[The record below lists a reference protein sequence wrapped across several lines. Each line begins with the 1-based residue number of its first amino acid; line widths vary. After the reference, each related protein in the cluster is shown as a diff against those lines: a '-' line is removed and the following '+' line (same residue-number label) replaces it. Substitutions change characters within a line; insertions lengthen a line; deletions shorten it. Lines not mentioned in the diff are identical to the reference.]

1 VHKAV
6 KLFLILSESWT
17 MTDARDLRRLVGLAA
32 VAEAAGIDG
41 VMLGEHVAMG
51 PNSAVNGAPENPRDW
66 LAAGNQPPA
75 YPHPSSLA
83 VLSAMAAVTSKLRLL
98 AGAVLTTLRPP
109 LLLAKELATIDLISN
124 GRLIFIPGLSW
135 QREEYAA
142 MGADFAQRGK
152 MLDEQLEIWN
162 RLWTTGSPVSFDGRF
177 YKFTDMYLEP
187 APFRAGGPELWVG
200 GRKFGPWLLPRTVRY
215 AKGFFPVLPPTDDEL
230 QQLREAMAAGGR
242 NIAEL
247 EIGGFLFGPGFT
259 NATGLLD
266 LDAALA
272 PAAGMARRGFTTLV
286 IKPSQYIDD
295 AVNLGDFC
303 RTALR
308 KLADVLEP

>member
-1 VHKAV
+1 M
-6 KLFLILSESWT
+6 I
-17 MTDARDLRRLVGLAA
+17 DARDLRRLVGLAA

-41 VMLGEHVAMG
+41 IMLGEHVAMG
-51 PNSAVNGAPENPRDW
+51 PSSAINGTPANPRDW
-66 LAAGNQPPA
+66 LAAWNQPPS

-83 VLSAMAAVTSKLRLL
+83 VLAAMAAVTSRIRLL
-98 AGAVLTTLRPP
+98 AGAVLSTLRPP

-135 QREEYAA
+135 QPEEYAA
-142 MGADFAQRGK
+142 LGADFANRGK
-152 MLDEQLEIWN
+152 MLDEQLEIWS
-162 RLWTTGSPVSFDGRF
+162 RLWTAGSPVSFDGRF

-215 AKGFFPVLPPTDDEL
+215 AKGFFPVLPPTNDEL
-230 QQLREAMAAGGR
+230 LQLRESMAAGGR
-242 NIAEL
+242 DISEL

-259 NATGLLD
+259 DATGLLD

-272 PAAGMARRGFTTLV
+272 PAPDMAQRGFTTLV
-286 IKPSQYIDD
+286 IKPSQFIDD
-295 AVNLGDFC
+295 ADNLGDFC
-303 RTALR
+303 RTAVR
-308 KLADVLEP
+308 RLANVLES